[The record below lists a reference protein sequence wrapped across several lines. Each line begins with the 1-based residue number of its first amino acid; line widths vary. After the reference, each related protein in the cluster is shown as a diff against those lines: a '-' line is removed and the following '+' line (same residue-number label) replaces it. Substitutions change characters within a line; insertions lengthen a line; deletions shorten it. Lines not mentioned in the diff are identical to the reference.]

1 MESTAKA
8 KFDSMVFY
16 RGWLATARKKLPEEE
31 TKTLVIQLIEYG
43 LDGKKPKK
51 FTSDLAETIFLMA
64 MPSIDTNIKKKVG
77 GQKGVRRKAE
87 KKSDGKTIGL
97 NNVDVGVDADA
108 DAHRQTD
115 TSAQAHPGR
124 ESQRDGDT
132 ERPTDSETE
141 SGRRTGHR
149 GRHHIRDGHS
159 ASEAEPPSGEESGE
173 SGETTKE
180 WEWHDP
186 EEYISSKRTTSSDS
200 PESKG

>member
-64 MPSIDTNIKKKVG
+64 MPSIDTNIKKKAG
-77 GQKGVRRKAE
+77 GQKGGRRKSE

-108 DAHRQTD
+108 DAH
-115 TSAQAHPGR
+115 TSTNVDVHTSLR
-124 ESQRDGDT
+124 SD
-132 ERPTDSETE
+132 
-141 SGRRTGHR
+141 
-149 GRHHIRDGHS
+149 S
-159 ASEAEPPSGEESGE
+159 ASDAEPPSGEESGE
-173 SGETTKE
+173 SGETTEE